1 MSGFFANNIEEAVLA
16 GCRKGDNSAHAQLFD
31 AFATPVFTLALR
43 LTGSR
48 PVADEVVQ
56 DTFIEVLTKI
66 QQYRGDAPIGAWVR
80 RIAVNKALAHLRS
93 PWHQRGEAL
102 EPHEQAGELKASPM
116 DSAISLDLA
125 TCLSRLAPT
134 ARSVLWLHDVEG
146 YTHKEIAAFMDK
158 TVSFSKSQLSRAH
171 QKLSAWADT
180 QNDARTRD
188 DARKEEAARTSSSPS
203 TQPRLSVT

>member
-16 GCRKGDNSAHAQLFD
+16 GCRRGDNAAHAQLFE
-31 AFATPVFTLALR
+31 AFSRPVFTLALR

-66 QQYRGDAPIGAWVR
+66 GQYRGDAPIGAWVR
-80 RIAVNKALAHLRS
+80 RIAVNKSLAQLRS
-93 PWHQRGEAL
+93 PWHKRQEVLAPDV
-102 EPHEQAGELKASPM
+102 ETYDVDQSV
-116 DSAISLDLA
+116 SLDLA
-125 TCLSRLAPT
+125 TCLKRLGST

-171 QKLSAWADT
+171 QRLNAWADA
-180 QNDARTRD
+180 QIS
-188 DARKEEAARTSSSPS
+188 EPGAARGEKATTTKLS
-203 TQPRLSVT
+203 TKPHYG

>member
-16 GCRKGDNSAHAQLFD
+16 GCRRGDNTAHAQLFE
-31 AFATPVFTLALR
+31 AFSTPVFTLALR

-66 QQYRGDAPIGAWVR
+66 EQYRGDAPIGAWVR
-80 RIAVNKALAHLRS
+80 RIAVNKALAQLRS
-93 PWHQRGEAL
+93 PWHKRGESL
-102 EPHEQAGELKASPM
+102 VPDVEVYDVDQSV
-116 DSAISLDLA
+116 SLDLA
-125 TCLSRLAPT
+125 TCLQRLGST

-146 YTHKEIAAFMDK
+146 YTHKEIASFMDK

-171 QKLSAWADT
+171 QRLNAWADT
-180 QNDARTRD
+180 GASRDATTTRRD
-188 DARKEEAARTSSSPS
+188 RASSATLS
-203 TQPRLSVT
+203 TKSRLTVS

>member
-16 GCRKGDNSAHAQLFD
+16 GCRKGDNAAHAQLFA
-31 AFATPVFTLALR
+31 AFSTAVFTLALR

-66 QQYRGDAPIGAWVR
+66 GQYRGDAPIGAWVR
-80 RIAVNKALAHLRS
+80 RIAVNKALAQLRS
-93 PWHQRGEAL
+93 PWHKRGESLVPDL
-102 EPHEQAGELKASPM
+102 ETCDIDQSV
-116 DSAISLDLA
+116 SLDLSA
-125 TCLSRLAPT
+125 CLQHLGPT

-146 YTHKEIAAFMDK
+146 YTHKEIAAFMEK

-171 QKLSAWADT
+171 QKLNAWAVAEQAGSKPVT
-180 QNDARTRD
+180 KTARTKVKI
-188 DARKEEAARTSSSPS
+188 ASTLISSKPKLTVS
-203 TQPRLSVT
+203 

>member
-16 GCRKGDNSAHAQLFD
+16 GCRRGENAAHAQLFE
-31 AFATPVFTLALR
+31 AFSRPVFTLALR

-80 RIAVNKALAHLRS
+80 RIAVNKALAQLRS
-93 PWHQRGEAL
+93 PWHKRGESLAPDV
-102 EPHEQAGELKASPM
+102 ETYDVDQSV
-116 DSAISLDLA
+116 SLDLA
-125 TCLSRLAPT
+125 TCLQHLGAT

-171 QKLSAWADT
+171 QRLNAWATT
-180 QNDARTRD
+180 QTQEPGKSRVD
-188 DARKEEAARTSSSPS
+188 KKS
-203 TQPRLSVT
+203 TASVSTKPNYG

>member
-16 GCRKGDNSAHAQLFD
+16 GCRKGDNAAHAQLFS
-31 AFATPVFTLALR
+31 AFSRPVFTLALR

-93 PWHQRGEAL
+93 PWHKRGESL
-102 EPHEQAGELKASPM
+102 EPDVQISEVDQSV
-116 DSAISLDLA
+116 SLDLA
-125 TCLSRLAPT
+125 TCLNHLAPT

-146 YTHKEIAAFMDK
+146 YTHKEIAAFMNK

-171 QKLSAWADT
+171 QKLNAWADA
-180 QNDARTRD
+180 DARPTAGAKRSG
-188 DARKEEAARTSSSPS
+188 ASEPVSLNPK
-203 TQPRLSVT
+203 PRLTVS

>member
-16 GCRKGDNSAHAQLFD
+16 GCRRGDNTAHAQLFE
-31 AFATPVFTLALR
+31 AFSIPVFTLALR

-66 QQYRGDAPIGAWVR
+66 EQYRGDAPIGAWVR
-80 RIAVNKALAHLRS
+80 RIAVNKALAQLRS
-93 PWHQRGEAL
+93 PWHKRGESL
-102 EPHEQAGELKASPM
+102 IPEVEVYDIDQSV
-116 DSAISLDLA
+116 SLDLA
-125 TCLSRLAPT
+125 TCLQRLGST

-146 YTHKEIAAFMDK
+146 YTHKEIASFMDK

-171 QKLSAWADT
+171 HRLNAWADT
-180 QNDARTRD
+180 GASRDATTTRRD
-188 DARKEEAARTSSSPS
+188 RASSATLS
-203 TQPRLSVT
+203 TKSRLTVS